1 MATRGGAIISK
12 AALPV
17 RGQEFMRRVLDN
29 RYLLVVAVL
38 LLQFSVGEPLYAAVL
53 PSQPADVT
61 MAAMHNH
68 GCAGDACPAGDCQ
81 PQQCNMGASSG
92 CHCSCAQIP
101 SLAASEST
109 FVTSLAAA
117 ARASEIPGSAAPGRP
132 ENPFRPPA

>member
-1 MATRGGAIISK
+1 
-12 AALPV
+12 
-17 RGQEFMRRVLDN
+17 
-29 RYLLVVAVL
+29 
-38 LLQFSVGEPLYAAVL
+38 VL

-68 GCAGDACPAGDCQ
+68 GCAGDACPAGDC
-81 PQQCNMGASSG
+81 PPPQCNMGASSA
-92 CHCSCAQIP
+92 CHCSCAQVP

-109 FVTSLAAA
+109 FLASPPAV

>member
-1 MATRGGAIISK
+1 MATPGGAIICK
-12 AALPV
+12 VALCV
-17 RGQEFMRRVLDN
+17 RGRKFMRRVLDH
-29 RYLLVVAVL
+29 RYLLIVTAL
-38 LLQFSVGEPLYAAVL
+38 LLQFSVNEPLYAAEL
-53 PSQPADVT
+53 SSHPADVT

-81 PQQCNMGASSG
+81 PQQCNLGASPA

-109 FVTSLAAA
+109 FVANPPAT